1 MLDKEESW
9 PVITL
14 YFPLLPSFSTGTAK
28 EIKNAW
34 ISSSSSHHPSHFKET
49 NSTAARSQ
57 SFKAVRWAHWQY
69 TRPKHP
75 SPSRNAHRLCPATQQ
90 LWHPLCTVVTEVL
103 YTELR
108 NLFVFCLWG
117 AAHSRASWREVRV
130 GLWSVHSHFMRMVF
144 LLPRLQE

>member
-1 MLDKEESW
+1 MCWTKKRVDQ
-9 PVITL
+9 
-14 YFPLLPSFSTGTAK
+14 LLHCIFHC
-28 EIKNAW
+28 
-34 ISSSSSHHPSHFKET
+34 SHHFQQELQKKSRMLRFP
-49 NSTAARSQ
+49 AAHLITPHISRKLTVLQ
-57 SFKAVRWAHWQY
+57 QEVKASKLWDEHWQY

-90 LWHPLCTVVTEVL
+90 LWHLLCTVVTEVL